1 MVSTTKLRDRYA
13 HIMHVNEQV
22 KGQAVLMS
30 LQGKGPS
37 SFNAGKAEA
46 AGKSLQAALAAES
59 LPSQQRAAV
68 EAQAEEAKGMLY
80 ALNPA
85 CAQM

>member
-1 MVSTTKLRDRYA
+1 
-13 HIMHVNEQV
+13 MHVNEQV

>member
-1 MVSTTKLRDRYA
+1 
-13 HIMHVNEQV
+13 V

-30 LQGKGPS
+30 LHGKGPS

-59 LPSQQRAAV
+59 LPSAQRAAV